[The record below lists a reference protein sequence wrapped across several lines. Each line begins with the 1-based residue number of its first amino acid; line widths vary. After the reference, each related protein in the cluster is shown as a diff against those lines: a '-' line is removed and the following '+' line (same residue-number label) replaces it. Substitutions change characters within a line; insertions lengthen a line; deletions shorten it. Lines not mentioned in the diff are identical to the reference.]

1 MPREGSNKKI
11 ADAPAVKRALSL
23 QSEVVK
29 EFMAPPTLRQNL
41 VGIGVG
47 EKLTDGK
54 PTGELALIALVTHKV
69 PRDLLSDTDLV
80 PERIEDTPTDVI
92 EAGMIVA
99 QATETLV
106 MPATRNVLSRMHDGV
121 EPDGRGVLL
130 EAGYVPV
137 PVREVERITVAPQ
150 LLARR
155 IRPAKG
161 GYSVGHFR
169 ITAGTIGTC
178 VYDLLPGGNINPPTH
193 GIGTPPKF
201 YILSN
206 NHVLANSNA
215 ASPGDP
221 ILQPGPFD
229 GGTLP
234 ADRIATLSRFVPIT
248 FEPPVPRA
256 FHRNLVDAAVA
267 EAEFHDIDREIHWL
281 GAIRGWR
288 PKAAVTVGTLVKK
301 VGRTTN
307 HTVGRI
313 LAIGATVD
321 VGYGGGQV
329 ARFTDQIVTTNISA
343 GGDSGSL
350 VMTLE
355 NVAVGLLF
363 AGSSVV
369 TIINQ
374 IENVRALMRVEVAE
388 QIL

>member
-1 MPREGSNKKI
+1 MPREGSRKI
-11 ADAPAVKRALSL
+11 GDAQAVKRALGL
-23 QSEVVK
+23 QSEVVRD
-29 EFMAPPTLRQNL
+29 FMAPQKIPANL
-41 VGIGVG
+41 VGLGVG
-47 EKLTDGK
+47 EKITEGK
-54 PTGELALIALVTHKV
+54 PTGELALMALVTHKV
-69 PRDLLSDTDLV
+69 PADALSEADLV
-80 PERIEDTPTDVI
+80 PDRLGDTPTDVI
-92 EAGMIVA
+92 EVGPIFA
-99 QATETLV
+99 QAVETLV
-106 MPATRNVLSRMHDGV
+106 MPATRSVLARMPTTL

-130 EAGYVPV
+130 ETGYIPV
-137 PVREVERITVAPQ
+137 PLREMEPIAVGPQ

-169 ITAGTIGTC
+169 ITAGTIATS
-178 VYDLLPGGNINPPTH
+178 VYDLLPGGSINPPAH
-193 GIGTPPKF
+193 GIGVPPKF

-215 ASPGDP
+215 AAPGDP

-234 ADRIATLSRFVPIT
+234 ADRIASLSRFIPIT
-248 FEPPVPRA
+248 FEPPIPRA
-256 FHRNLVDAAVA
+256 SHRNLVDAAIA
-267 EAEFHDIDREIHWL
+267 EAPFHDLDREVFWL
-281 GAIRGWR
+281 GTVRGWR
-288 PKAAVTVGTLVKK
+288 PRSVVTVGTLVKK

-350 VMTLE
+350 VMTLD

-369 TIINQ
+369 TIVNQ
-374 IENVRALMRVEVAE
+374 IENVRALLRVEVAE
-388 QIL
+388 QVL